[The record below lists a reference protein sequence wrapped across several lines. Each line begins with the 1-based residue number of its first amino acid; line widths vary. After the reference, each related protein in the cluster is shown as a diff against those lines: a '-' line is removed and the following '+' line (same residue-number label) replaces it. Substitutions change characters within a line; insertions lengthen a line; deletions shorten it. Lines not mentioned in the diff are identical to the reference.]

1 MTEIPSSQPPRSDTV
16 AKQATTRLA
25 ATQTSTEAI
34 DDNFPKALCHSVVVS
49 IKHLGKPCRQHALRV
64 DLPGLRRNAPRIV
77 YTLYTSSTGAAEQ
90 DLHKCVLS
98 DRESLMLRTTSTKL
112 FLQSP
117 QFCAIRHVSRCQ
129 TRNAGCVVHAWA
141 LTKPAPCTLHKTGQ
155 VPYAIRMAMACVSYG
170 SLCPAAQQGRSYP
183 SGPEAT
189 LGCTPDQS

>member
-1 MTEIPSSQPPRSDTV
+1 MSQRGRFHQASWQALPSACPPGRSSW
-16 AKQATTRLA
+16 A
-25 ATQTSTEAI
+25 AQKRTNNI
-34 DDNFPKALCHSVVVS
+34 
-49 IKHLGKPCRQHALRV
+49 
-64 DLPGLRRNAPRIV
+64 

-170 SLCPAAQQGRSYP
+170 CLCPAAQQGRSYP